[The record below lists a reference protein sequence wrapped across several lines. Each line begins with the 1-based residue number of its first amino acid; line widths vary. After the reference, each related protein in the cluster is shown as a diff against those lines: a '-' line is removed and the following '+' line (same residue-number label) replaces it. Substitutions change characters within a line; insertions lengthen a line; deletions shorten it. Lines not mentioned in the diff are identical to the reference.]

1 MRFISRATVLATRPN
16 WRNRENLLRFS
27 VFLAVLGM
35 IGAAFLL
42 REKLDLDQLAY
53 GGLGLTVLLA
63 SGGLVL
69 PIPSLAA
76 ACAAGASLNPLYVGL
91 VAGSAG
97 TLGELTGYYLGYS
110 GRGVLD
116 RSRLYHRMEGWM
128 RRRGWLL
135 LFLVS
140 LIPNPIFDVV
150 GIAAGA
156 LRYPVWRF
164 LAVVWVGKLLK
175 FLVFA
180 YSCAHSVD
188 WLTDLFGVN

>member
-1 MRFISRATVLATRPN
+1 MRFISRATALSTRPN
-16 WRNRENLLRFS
+16 WGSRQNLLRLAA
-27 VFLAVLGM
+27 FLAVLAIM
-35 IGAAFLL
+35 GAAFLL
-42 REKLDLDQLAY
+42 HEKLSLDELAY

-76 ACAAGASLNPLYVGL
+76 ACAAGASLNPFYVGL

-97 TLGELTGYYLGYS
+97 TLGELSSYFLGYS

-140 LIPNPIFDVV
+140 LIPNPIFDLV

-156 LRYPVWRF
+156 LRYSIWRF
-164 LAVVWVGKLLK
+164 LSVVWVGKLSK
-175 FLVFA
+175 FLIFA
-180 YSCAHSVD
+180 YACDYGID
-188 WLTDLFGVN
+188 WLTEIFGV

>member
-1 MRFISRATVLATRPN
+1 MRFVSRATVLATRPN
-16 WRNRENLLRFS
+16 WRDRQNLLRLS
-27 VFLAVLGM
+27 AFLAVLAIM
-35 IGAAFLL
+35 GAAFLL
-42 REKLDLDQLAY
+42 HEKLDLDKLAY

-76 ACAAGASLNPLYVGL
+76 ACAAGASLNPFYVAL

-97 TLGELTGYYLGYS
+97 TLGELTGYFLGYS

-116 RSRLYHRMEGWM
+116 RSRLYQRMEGWM

-135 LFLVS
+135 LFLVA
-140 LIPNPIFDVV
+140 LIPNPIFDLV

-175 FLVFA
+175 FLAFA
-180 YSCAHSVD
+180 YTCAYSIE
-188 WLTDLFGVN
+188 WLTDFFGV

>member
-16 WRNRENLLRFS
+16 WRSRDNLLRFG
-27 VFLAVLGM
+27 VFLAVLGI

-42 REKLDLDQLAY
+42 NEKLSLDELAY

-97 TLGELTGYYLGYS
+97 TLGELTGYFLGYS

-116 RSRLYHRMEGWM
+116 RSRLYRRLEGWM

-156 LRYPVWRF
+156 LRYPLWRF
-164 LAVVWVGKLLK
+164 MAVVWVGKLSK
-175 FLVFA
+175 FLIFA
-180 YSCAHSVD
+180 YSCAYSID
-188 WLTDLFGVN
+188 WLTDLFGV

>member
-1 MRFISRATVLATRPN
+1 MRFISRATALATRH
-16 WRNRENLLRFS
+16 RRRTSQNLLRLCI
-27 VFLAVLGM
+27 FLAVLGVM
-35 IGAAFLL
+35 GTAFLL
-42 REKLDLDQLAY
+42 HEKLSLDQAGY

-69 PIPSLAA
+69 PIPSLAT
-76 ACAAGASLNPLYVGL
+76 ACAAGALLNPFYVGL

-97 TLGELTGYYLGYS
+97 TLGELTGYSLGYS

-116 RSRLYHRMEGWM
+116 RSRFYQRMEGWM

-135 LFLVS
+135 LFLVA

-156 LRYPVWRF
+156 LRYPLWRF
-164 LAVVWVGKLLK
+164 LTVVWVGKLLK
-175 FLVFA
+175 FLAFA
-180 YSCAHSVD
+180 YSCAYGIE
-188 WLTDLFGVN
+188 WLTDLFGV

>member
-1 MRFISRATVLATRPN
+1 MRFLSLVTVLATRPN
-16 WRNRENLLRFS
+16 WRSRANWLRLGA
-27 VFLAVLGM
+27 FLASLAIM
-35 IGAAFLL
+35 GAAFLL
-42 REKLDLDQLAY
+42 HEKLDLDKLAY
-53 GGLGLTVLLA
+53 GGLGFTVLLA

-76 ACAAGASLNPLYVGL
+76 ACAAGAALNPVYVGL

-97 TLGELTGYYLGYS
+97 TLGELTGYFLGYS

-116 RSRLYHRMEGWM
+116 RSRLYQRMEGWM
-128 RRRGWLL
+128 RGRGWLL

-140 LIPNPIFDVV
+140 LIPNPIFDVI

-164 LAVVWVGKLLK
+164 LGVVWVGKLLK
-175 FLVFA
+175 FLMIA
-180 YSCAHSVD
+180 YSCAYSID
-188 WLTDLFGVN
+188 WLTDVFVV